1 MYVLIKNTNPEI
13 IIYYQYCPMYNGGK
27 GANWLSKENIIK
39 NILELLTYLRL
50 IIVQIEITF

>member
-39 NILELLTYLRL
+39 NTYFGDQMLTCGRT
-50 IIVQIEITF
+50 IETIR